1 MRDRLRYRFDNF
13 MSKGGRSIF
22 TSLTL
27 AFIGLLLI
35 IGVIRALLLTFF
47 PQPIQHSGGVLRN
60 VYITFLQM
68 TDPGNMA
75 QDITSGGGFKISA
88 VLAGMAGI
96 VMLSTLI
103 AFITTALDRKMSELR
118 KGHSR
123 VVERDHTLILGWNEQ
138 RVLEIIRELVI
149 ANESESDAAVVVLAD
164 IDKEYMDDFLALQV
178 GGTLTT
184 RIVTRSG
191 NPAAPVNLDIVAVG
205 QAKSVI
211 VLAGCLDTA
220 TDADKAASDART
232 IKALLAVIATRKEGS
247 DVNVV
252 AELFDESLHQI
263 ARSIAPDEIT
273 TLNAS
278 EILAKILVQ
287 TSRSVGLSV
296 VYNEVLSFDGSEM
309 YFDSADWRGLS
320 FGEVGYYYPDGVPMG
335 VRAVDGRIEINPPID
350 RLMAPDEDILIL
362 ATDDSTIDFLNAA
375 VVDRPD
381 VVIPTRRIGKAREHE
396 LLVGWTPK
404 AATILREYAEY
415 VEPGSTVDV
424 MLRSPAP
431 ALEQELREIDD
442 ELAEL
447 VVSVIDHDPM
457 SPQTWEAVDP
467 DYYDNVL
474 VLSQR
479 NAEHDTDRIDAET
492 IMILLLLRQ
501 MLSSG
506 NGHSSH
512 IGASNG
518 ALNGDVTKL
527 ITELVE
533 SDNQTLAT
541 HAGVHDFVISNRF
554 ISMLL
559 AQISE
564 ERDIHS
570 VYESL
575 FDEDGSEIYLK
586 PANLYFERLPVEVTF
601 GHLMAVAQERQEVC
615 LGVKLAQFERDES
628 RNFGVSLVP
637 DKNDKILISR
647 ADTLVVLAEDET

>member
-22 TSLTL
+22 VSLTL
-27 AFIGLLLI
+27 AFVGLLFI
-35 IGVIRALLLTFF
+35 IGVVRALLLTFF
-47 PQPIQHSGGVLRN
+47 PQPAQHSGGILRN

-75 QDITSGGGFKISA
+75 QDIASGGGFKLSA

-123 VVERDHTLILGWNEQ
+123 VVEENHTLILGWNEQ
-138 RVLEIIRELVI
+138 RVLEILRELII
-149 ANESESDAAVVVLAD
+149 ANESEDDAAVVVLAD
-164 IDKEYMDDFLALQV
+164 EDKEYMDDFLALQLSD
-178 GGTLTT
+178 TQTT

-205 QAKSVI
+205 KAKSVV
-211 VLAGCLDTA
+211 VLAECLDA
-220 TDADKAASDART
+220 ASDADKAASDART
-232 IKALLAVIATRKEGS
+232 VKALLAVIATREEGS
-247 DVNVV
+247 QVNVV
-252 AELFDESLHQI
+252 AELFDESLHPI

-309 YFDSADWRGLS
+309 YFDSAPWGGRT
-320 FGEVGYYYPDGVPMG
+320 FGEIAFHYPDGVPMG
-335 VRAVDGRIEINPPID
+335 LRTSDGTIEINPSID
-350 RLMAPDEDILIL
+350 RVVGDEEDILIL
-362 ATDDSTIDFLNAA
+362 ATDDSTIQFQSEPAA
-375 VVDRPD
+375 ERPD
-381 VVIPTRRIGKAREHE
+381 VIIPTRRVTRSREHE
-396 LLVGWTPK
+396 LIVGWTPK
-404 AATILREYAEY
+404 AATILREYADY

-431 ALEQELREIDD
+431 
-442 ELAEL
+442 ELAAQLQHLDAEL
-447 VVSVIDHDPM
+447 AGLELKVIEHDPM
-457 SPQTWEAVDP
+457 NPETWSSVDP

-479 NAEHDTDRIDAET
+479 NDEHDTDRIDAET

-501 MLSSG
+501 MLHCG
-506 NGHSSH
+506 NGGSD
-512 IGASNG
+512 NG
-518 ALNGDVTKL
+518 AKNGSVTKL

-564 ERDIHS
+564 ERDIHA

-586 PANLYFERLPVEVTF
+586 PADLYFEQLPVEVTF
-601 GHLMAVAQERQEVC
+601 AHLMAVAQERQEVC
-615 LGVKLAQFERDES
+615 LGVKIAQFERDEAQ
-628 RNFGVSLVP
+628 NFGVTLIP
-637 DKNDKILISR
+637 DKSEKLIISR

>member
-22 TSLTL
+22 VSLTL
-27 AFIGLLLI
+27 AFVALLVT

-47 PQPIQHSGGVLRN
+47 PQPAQHNGGVLRN

-123 VVERDHTLILGWNEQ
+123 VVEEEHTLVLGWNEQ
-138 RVLEIIRELVI
+138 RVLEILRELII
-149 ANESESDAAVVVLAD
+149 ANESESDAAVVILAD
-164 IDKEYMDDFLALQV
+164 EDKEYMDDFIALQV
-178 GGTLTT
+178 GDTQTT

-205 QAKSVI
+205 KAKSVV
-211 VLAGCLDTA
+211 VLAECLDA
-220 TDADKAASDART
+220 ASDAAKAASDART
-232 IKALLAVIATRKEGS
+232 VKALLAVIATREEGTE
-247 DVNVV
+247 VNVV
-252 AELFDESLHQI
+252 AELFDESLHEI
-263 ARSIAPDEIT
+263 AQSIAPDEIT

-309 YFDSADWRGLS
+309 YFDTAAWGGRTFKEIG
-320 FGEVGYYYPDGVPMG
+320 FHYPDGVPMG
-335 VRAVDGRIEINPPID
+335 VRTVAGEIEINPPTERRMND
-350 RLMAPDEDILIL
+350 GEDILIL
-362 ATDDSTIDFLNAA
+362 ATDDSTIDFKDEPIAE
-375 VVDRPD
+375 RPD
-381 VVIPTRRIGKAREHE
+381 VIIPTRRISKTLEHE

-431 ALEQELREIDD
+431 ALEAELRELD
-442 ELAEL
+442 EEL
-447 VVSVIDHDPM
+447 SDLELNVIDHDPM
-457 SPQTWEAVDP
+457 SPETWSSVDP

-479 NAEHDTDRIDAET
+479 NDEHDTDRIDAET

-501 MLSSG
+501 MLHCG
-506 NGHSSH
+506 NGH
-512 IGASNG
+512 NG
-518 ALNGDVTKL
+518 NGRLNGDVTKL

-564 ERDIHS
+564 ERDIHA
-570 VYESL
+570 VYQAL

-586 PANLYFERLPVEVTF
+586 PADLYFEQLPVEVSY

-615 LGVKLAQFERDES
+615 LGVKLAQFERDEAS
-628 RNFGVSLVP
+628 NYGVSLIP
-637 DKNDKILISR
+637 DKNEMITIS
-647 ADTLVVLAEDET
+647 AEDTLVVLAEDET